1 MEIILKQLS
10 KIKNN
15 KGFTLI
21 ELIIYSAILIVVL
34 SVFLNFI
41 WEIVYGNVKTQ
52 AIREVQ
58 QNGRFAMEKIMRT
71 IQESTLINIP
81 VSGES
86 ADSLSLEIENK
97 KLNPVIFDVV
107 DKILRITQEKEDLY
121 SLTNNRVRVDSLQFT
136 NLSYAQT
143 PGTIRIE
150 MTISHQNEG
159 NRREYDV
166 SQDFVST
173 ISLFKGGA
181 LLSK

>member
-1 MEIILKQLS
+1 MKTIFKQLS
-10 KIKNN
+10 KIKDN

-21 ELIIYSAILIVVL
+21 ELILYSAILIVVL

-58 QNGRFAMEKIMRT
+58 QNGRLAMEKIMRT
-71 IQESTLINIP
+71 VQESTLINSP
-81 VSGES
+81 APGES
-86 ADSLSLEIENK
+86 ADFLSLEIEDK
-97 KLNPVIFDVV
+97 KLNPTIFDVV

-121 SLTNNRVRVDSLQFT
+121 SLTNNRVRIDSLQFT

-150 MTISHQNEG
+150 MTISHRNEG

-181 LLSK
+181 LLSE